1 MSFPLQYRLRV
12 VHTIVALCAAMV
24 LLALPATAQSLGP
37 FAKNPYYLGRGGTP
51 PTLSALASDPNR
63 YFASRAAYTAVRDVV
78 AQVGQVSL
86 ASDADW
92 GNFLNSGRVQLEA
105 CNGAR
110 IETSGL
116 RSDGS
121 IGWFSRSCYVGEQ
134 LIMVHDGRSG
144 QWVAVA
150 SLGCLNLVKKV
161 TAPAMPPKTSRP
173 RQTTVTYSSPTWVS
187 LGELNICGCIII
199 PGVSVMVP
207 SQKWESTSGFGAG
220 SSESGFGIRP

>member
-1 MSFPLQYRLRV
+1 MTLQYRLRV
-12 VHTIVALCAAMV
+12 VFTMVALCAAMV
-24 LLALPATAQSLGP
+24 LTLAMPAASQSLGP
-37 FAKNPYYLGRGGTP
+37 FAKNSYYLGKGGTP
-51 PTLSALASDPNR
+51 PTLTALAADPTR
-63 YFASRAAYTAVRDVV
+63 YFASRAAYSAVRDVM

-92 GNFLNSGRVQLEA
+92 GNFLNSGRVRLDA

-116 RSDGS
+116 RRDGS
-121 IGWFSRSCYVGEQ
+121 IGWFSRNCYANEQ
-134 LIMVHDGRSG
+134 LIMVHDQRSN

-150 SLGCLNLVKKV
+150 SLGCLNLVRKV
-161 TAPAMPPKTSRP
+161 TAPPQPKTSRP
-173 RQTTVTYSSPTWVS
+173 RQSTVTYSAPIWVS

-207 SQKWESTSGFGAG
+207 PAKWESTSGFGAG
-220 SSESGFGIRP
+220 SSNSGFGVRP